1 MLKSRHLNLILFFIS
16 LLLLKEDLY
25 SQQQKDTISFP
36 RLSKFTVASINKY
49 HYSNTDLKSNY
60 LKGGIK
66 IEELRTSVQIALPL
80 KKEGSYFY
88 SGLDYIYV
96 NSITDSNITERYYNN
111 RYKAFTFNVGMITA
125 FKNKWSLLAILSPT
139 VASDFKESL
148 GNDDVMLGISAII
161 TKRYNTYFE
170 YGIGFSFNTRFKYEM
185 YLPLLS
191 LQYKKNHH
199 ELSTLLP
206 LQFSTY
212 YCFKRYKL
220 GFEGRLFENFYNAD
234 DQLAKSIN
242 MDKFGFSKVNF
253 GPKLQVQLH
262 HALYFNMA
270 GGITV
275 FNELTSLNI
284 SGNKEEIIATP
295 NKCFFNVGL
304 SLQK

>member
-1 MLKSRHLNLILFFIS
+1 M
-16 LLLLKEDLY
+16 
-25 SQQQKDTISFP
+25 
-36 RLSKFTVASINKY
+36 
-49 HYSNTDLKSNY
+49 YSNTDLKSNY

-170 YGIGFSFNTRFKYEM
+170 YGIGFSLNTRFKYEM

-295 NKCFFNVGL
+295 NKWFFNVGL